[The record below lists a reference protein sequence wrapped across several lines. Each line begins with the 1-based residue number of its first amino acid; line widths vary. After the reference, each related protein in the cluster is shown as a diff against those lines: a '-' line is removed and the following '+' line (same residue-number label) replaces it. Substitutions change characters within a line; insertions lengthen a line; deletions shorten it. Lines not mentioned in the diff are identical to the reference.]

1 MLQAHYKDLHAVRPK
16 CEKLEDHMTLGVS
29 FSTPRKTCPGEN
41 VLKLRET
48 QMVARQ
54 VGTNIL
60 EAIAQYRTKQ
70 TAVRNGEKPHKD

>member
-29 FSTPRKTCPGEN
+29 FSTHRKTCPGEN

-60 EAIAQYRTKQ
+60 EAIAQYQTKQ